1 MAIKGARRSQKTEAQ
16 RQIDGSRVRP
26 GHHKQPT
33 PVEGEPACPSWLDAQ
48 ERAWWEELAA
58 LLRGQRRLTVDTA
71 PWLLSAASAMVDFL
85 KWRATAAA
93 SPMLQTKVLV
103 DGAGVEHRE
112 EKPHPA
118 HQQYRLAR
126 TALLKT
132 LVEAGLTP
140 TSISR
145 VVMPAQDEA
154 IDDFDAHAAKAQIRR
169 VK

>member
-1 MAIKGARRSQKTEAQ
+1 M
-16 RQIDGSRVRP
+16 RP
-26 GHHKQPT
+26 RHHKQPT
-33 PVEGEPACPSWLDAQ
+33 PVDGEPACPAWLDEQ
-48 ERAWWEELAA
+48 ERAWWEEFAA

-71 PWLLSAASAMVDFL
+71 PWLLSATSAMVDFL

-93 SPMLQTKVLV
+93 SPMLQTKVTV
-103 DGAGVEHRE
+103 DGAGQEQRE

-126 TALLKT
+126 TALLKA

-145 VVMPAQDEA
+145 VVMPAQD
-154 IDDFDAHAAKAQIRR
+154 DDVDEFDAHAHAGTTIRR